1 MLYSFCNNLH
11 RPSNLFW
18 YTPTFQSCKSFQLC
32 QSYSTNVFFKLSG
45 IVSIITF
52 NWLQFISCYKN
63 KCGFRHLKCNIS
75 VIKPVPD
82 YFVKIGLLKICTRNW
97 YWTKCD
103 RVKTESKQ
111 ISMMFLLRERG
122 FKNTIWLISP
132 VHCRVIGRSDCRV
145 KLCMVVLLAL
155 GHIMHVFL
163 QLHPILCKTMFHIYL
178 GSLTKELSNSLVWRS
193 KIDCRFVTVFFLF
206 TLIVFSLLLLT
217 KIKSPPSSHLSVPY
231 F

>member
-1 MLYSFCNNLH
+1 MFTVVARPANANASIFQRGNMKALLAKDFSRPTHLTLFKFLYLFWDNLH

-32 QSYSTNVFFKLSG
+32 QLYCTNVFFKLSG

-82 YFVKIGLLKICTRNW
+82 YFVKIGLHKICTRNW

-103 RVKTESKQ
+103 NVKTESKQ

-122 FKNTIWLISP
+122 FKNTIWL
-132 VHCRVIGRSDCRV
+132 
-145 KLCMVVLLAL
+145 
-155 GHIMHVFL
+155 
-163 QLHPILCKTMFHIYL
+163 
-178 GSLTKELSNSLVWRS
+178 N
-193 KIDCRFVTVFFLF
+193 
-206 TLIVFSLLLLT
+206 
-217 KIKSPPSSHLSVPY
+217 
-231 F
+231 